1 MIVDQAGSWIILYEK
16 WIEMGELEKWGMG
29 REERKAKK
37 YDRKLSLHKSDQ
49 SEDPNDGVIKG
60 LLRIGISNYQFNLL
74 MLLIIFSPPQCFCK
88 LWHFVWLIW
97 GKSKKKCWVLEL
109 DKPWTEGMEQKN
121 EIEEEWG
128 LGRQALW
135 FRSAHEK
142 ETPRNA
148 QEPWSGHWLSPKML
162 NGVPRQFCSYLQI
175 SGCHQLATSWHILEW
190 HICPFL
196 HSWMSSTMS
205 LEYMKWFV
213 YMHFKACFWYN
224 EC

>member
-1 MIVDQAGSWIILYEK
+1 
-16 WIEMGELEKWGMG
+16 MG

-37 YDRKLSLHKSDQ
+37 YDRKLSPHKSDQ
-49 SEDPNDGVIKG
+49 SENPNDSVIKG

-109 DKPWTEGMEQKN
+109 DKPRTEGMEQKN
-121 EIEEEWG
+121 EIEGEWG

-142 ETPRNA
+142 QTPGNA
-148 QEPWSGHWLSPKML
+148 QKPWSGHWLSPKML
-162 NGVPRQFCSYLQI
+162 SGVLRQFCSYLQI
-175 SGCHQLATSWHILEW
+175 SGCHQLATAWCGTSLNDIFALSFTPECQVQWVW
-190 HICPFL
+190 
-196 HSWMSSTMS
+196 STWNDLYTCTS
-205 LEYMKWFV
+205 RPV
-213 YMHFKACFWYN
+213 
-224 EC
+224 